1 MKQSKEGSSG
11 KRTLDLADKV
21 GRFLI
26 HRQNFI
32 YLFLVGIGIQYLVRS
47 AFGSPILVGE
57 GAAFIMVGC
66 VGLIM
71 SLTTVDIGKS
81 LRDATHEEGEMT
93 RATIREATHEEGE
106 MTRATIREAIT
117 ALGEQLGSQIN
128 ALGEQLGSQINA
140 LGERMDERD
149 RRMDERMD
157 ERDRRMD
164 ERDRRMDE
172 RLDRMSASVEAMSAD
187 VKAMSA
193 DVKAMSADVK
203 AMSADNR
210 AFFRQMLEA
219 QNRILEKVS

>member
-1 MKQSKEGSSG
+1 MKQNEEGNNG
-11 KRTLDLADKV
+11 KRALDLTDTKV
-21 GRFLI
+21 GRVLI
-26 HRQNFI
+26 RRQNFI
-32 YLFLVGIGIQYLVRS
+32 YLSLVGIGIQYLVRS

-66 VGLIM
+66 VGLVM

-106 MTRATIREAIT
+106 MTRATIREAMTALGEQLGSQIN

-164 ERDRRMDE
+164 ER
-172 RLDRMSASVEAMSAD
+172 LDRMSASIE
-187 VKAMSA
+187 
-193 DVKAMSADVK
+193 

>member
-1 MKQSKEGSSG
+1 M
-11 KRTLDLADKV
+11 
-21 GRFLI
+21 
-26 HRQNFI
+26 
-32 YLFLVGIGIQYLVRS
+32 
-47 AFGSPILVGE
+47 
-57 GAAFIMVGC
+57 AFIMVGC

-71 SLTTVDIGKS
+71 SLTTMDIGKS

-106 MTRATIREAIT
+106 MTRATIREAMT
-117 ALGEQLGSQIN
+117 
-128 ALGEQLGSQINA
+128 A

-164 ERDRRMDE
+164 ER
-172 RLDRMSASVEAMSAD
+172 LDRMSASIE
-187 VKAMSA
+187 
-193 DVKAMSADVK
+193 

>member
-1 MKQSKEGSSG
+1 MKQNKEGSSG
-11 KRTLDLADKV
+11 KRTLDMTDTKV

-26 HRQNFI
+26 RRQNFI
-32 YLFLVGIGIQYLVRS
+32 YLLLVGIGIQYMLR
-47 AFGSPILVGE
+47 AALGSPILVAE

-71 SLTTVDIGKS
+71 SLTTVDIGKN

-93 RATIREATHEEGE
+93 RAT
-106 MTRATIREAIT
+106 MREAIS
-117 ALGEQLGSQIN
+117 ALGEQLGSQI
-128 ALGEQLGSQINA
+128 AA

-149 RRMDERMD
+149 RRMDE
-157 ERDRRMD
+157 RMD